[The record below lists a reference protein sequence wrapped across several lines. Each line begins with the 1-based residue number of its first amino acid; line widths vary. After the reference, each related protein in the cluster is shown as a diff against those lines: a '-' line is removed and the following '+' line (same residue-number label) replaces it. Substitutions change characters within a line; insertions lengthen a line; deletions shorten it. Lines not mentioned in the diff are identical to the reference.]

1 MYVIDILVAI
11 PINYSLIFYS
21 ISETRTHVNPHVY
34 YPIEQTR
41 VQIIAVILDIIVY
54 FLCLLINL
62 ATERSFNL

>member
-11 PINYSLIFYS
+11 PINYTLIFYS

-34 YPIEQTR
+34 YPI